1 MKHRYYIT
9 DMQKA
14 LPLLG
19 MKMLTSSR
27 FKEEKL
33 EDGTKVYG
41 VLEFNGEL
49 SAKCI
54 EFSEVIEIIK
64 NQED

>member
-1 MKHRYYIT
+1 MKHSYYIT

-19 MKMLTSSR
+19 MKMLRSSR
-27 FKEEKL
+27 FNKETL
-33 EDGTKVYG
+33 EDGTQTYG
-41 VLEFNGEL
+41 VLEFDGEL

-54 EFSEVIEIIK
+54 EFCEIIEK
-64 NQED
+64 EVE

>member
-1 MKHRYYIT
+1 MKHSYYIT

-19 MKMLTSSR
+19 MKMLTSTR
-27 FKEEKL
+27 FNEETL

-41 VLEFNGEL
+41 VLEFNGSL
-49 SAKCI
+49 STKCVEFCEMI
-54 EFSEVIEIIK
+54 EKER
-64 NQED
+64 D